1 MDFEAGMEK
10 YRQNFF
16 NEYPPINVKDLRPG
30 MKIVVP
36 ENPFESAGGDL
47 FMEVSS
53 LSELNNSTLVIHGKL
68 TQPHVEMGAVGDEVG
83 AQSFFDQVGKQ
94 PDQA

>member
-1 MDFEAGMEK
+1 MDFEAGMEI

-16 NEYPPINVKDLRPG
+16 KEYPPINVKDLRPG

-36 ENPFESAGGDL
+36 DNPFESAGGDL
-47 FMEVSS
+47 FMEVTR
-53 LSELNNSTLVIHGKL
+53 LSELSNSTPIIHGKL
-68 TQPHVEMGAVGDEVG
+68 TQPHVEMGDVGDEVG

-94 PDQA
+94 PDHA